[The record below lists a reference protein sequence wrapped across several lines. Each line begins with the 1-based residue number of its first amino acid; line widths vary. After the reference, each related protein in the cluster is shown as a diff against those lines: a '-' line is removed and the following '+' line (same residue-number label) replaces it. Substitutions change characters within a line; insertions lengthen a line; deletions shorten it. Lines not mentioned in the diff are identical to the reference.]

1 MHLPVLRKTGLCMY
15 NSPFNFKYHYM
26 KKHISIYTLSVSLVV
41 ITALTIT
48 ISLVGCAPTK
58 AVANKTGVQL
68 WSENCQR
75 CHNTPSPATFSP
87 EIWETVGM
95 HMQTRAL
102 ITEKE
107 RDKIV
112 EFLKSAR

>member
-1 MHLPVLRKTGLCMY
+1 
-15 NSPFNFKYHYM
+15 M
-26 KKHISIYTLSVSLVV
+26 KKYRSLH
-41 ITALTIT
+41 T
-48 ISLVGCAPTK
+48 ISLGLIILFSIITMSSMNSCVPSK
-58 AVANKTGVQL
+58 AVAAKTGVQL

-75 CHNTPSPATFSP
+75 CHNTPSPTTFSP

-102 ITEKE
+102 LTEAE